1 MIKFANTE
9 VYGIGAALR
18 GMRNPMR
25 SWDKGDTEGDVPGE
39 NDLALAKKLAK
50 AGTDHRKFL
59 RQIMVSVDITA
70 PRYWWIEFDTYKVGI
85 VANSESTMHTIHKR
99 DFALDDFSYEHLT
112 TSGKA
117 FLVNIIETIN
127 EAIDVYVNW
136 DEYAQNNEVEIGIT
150 KKDAWWQIIQLLP
163 QSYNQM
169 RTVTLNY
176 EVLLNQYQA
185 RHDHKLDEW
194 HKYCD
199 WIESLPYFK
208 ELCLGGNE
216 E

>member
-9 VYGIGAALR
+9 VYGMGAALR
-18 GMRNPMR
+18 GMRNPLR

-39 NDLALAKKLAK
+39 NDLALAKKLVK

-70 PRYWWIEFDTYKVGI
+70 PRYWWMEFDTYKVGT
-85 VANSESTMHTIHKR
+85 VANSESTMHTITKKP
-99 DFALDDFSYEHLT
+99 FEISDFSWNELNDE
-112 TSGKA
+112 KA
-117 FLVNIIETIN
+117 IEEVIAWLN
-127 EAIDVYVNW
+127 AFREESLAFKKEGL
-136 DEYAQNNEVEIGIT
+136 DEMAKIG
-150 KKDAWWQIIQLLP
+150 WEGIIQLLP

-176 EVLLNQYQA
+176 EVLLSQYHA

-194 HKYCD
+194 RKYCD
-199 WIESLPYFK
+199 WVEALPYFA
-208 ELCLGGNE
+208 EMCLE
-216 E
+216 K